1 VLTVFQSDLATA
13 WRSPVAGGWK
23 AAAPALALVFG
34 LAFATQGHATAYF
47 LQSAA
52 MDTSHT
58 AHIYGPGGSDEYVYI
73 APIVFKANE
82 GVAPG
87 APTVDLLSWC
97 VDIFHN
103 ISLGEI
109 DLKYDETYD
118 LTTDSKYQS
127 ATPFSGGGTLTVD
140 QIEHVGRLINYGTK
154 VYDFGVMNAGW
165 TNMLAGIQ
173 GAIWQVING
182 PAYSVVGDN
191 ADLNDYISIFT
202 GSGYQAHLT
211 GYGPVSANISMITE
225 TGLYG
230 TFAAHQAFGFA
241 IPEPGTWALMI
252 TGFGLAGA
260 MLRRERRR
268 ALVRVRIR
276 D

>member
-1 VLTVFQSDLATA
+1 MFQTDLATLL
-13 WRSPVAGGWK
+13 RNPIAGAWK
-23 AAAPALALVFG
+23 AAAPALALAFG

-47 LQSAA
+47 LQSAS

-87 APTVDLLSWC
+87 APTVNLLSWC

-109 DLKYDETYD
+109 DLKYDDGYD
-118 LTTDSKYQS
+118 LTTDSKYLTS
-127 ATPFSGGGTLTVD
+127 TPFSGGGTLTAD
-140 QIEHVGRLINYGTK
+140 QIEHAARLINYGTL
-154 VYDFGVMNAGW
+154 VYNFGVMNANW

-182 PAYSVVGDN
+182 PAYTVVGDN

-202 GSGYQAHLT
+202 GSGYKAHLT
-211 GYGPVSANISMITE
+211 GYGPVSANIAMITE

-230 TFAAHQAFGFA
+230 TLAAHQSFGFA

-252 TGFGLAGA
+252 TGFGFAGA

-268 ALVRVRIR
+268 VLAPVRVR

>member
-1 VLTVFQSDLATA
+1 MFQTDVATV
-13 WRSPVAGGWK
+13 RRNPIAGAWK
-23 AAAPALALVFG
+23 AAAPALALALG

-47 LQSAA
+47 LQTAS
-52 MDTSHT
+52 MNTSHT
-58 AHIYGPGGSDEYVYI
+58 AHIHGPGGSDEYVYI

-82 GVAPG
+82 GTSAG
-87 APTVDLLSWC
+87 APTVNLLSWC

-109 DLKYDETYD
+109 DLKYDDDFD
-118 LTTDSKYQS
+118 LATDAKYLT
-127 ATPFSGGGTLTVD
+127 ATPFSGGGTLTAD
-140 QIEHVGRLINYGTK
+140 QIEQASRLINYGTK
-154 VYDFGVMNAGW
+154 VYNFGVMNADW

-182 PAYSVVGDN
+182 PAYTVVGDN
-191 ADLNDYISIFT
+191 VDLNNYISIFT
-202 GSGYQAHLT
+202 GSGYKAHLT
-211 GYGPVSANISMITE
+211 GYGPISANIAMITE
-225 TGLYG
+225 TGFYG
-230 TFAAHQAFGFA
+230 TLAAHQSFGFA

-252 TGFGLAGA
+252 TGFGFAGA

-268 ALVRVRIR
+268 VAVRVRIR